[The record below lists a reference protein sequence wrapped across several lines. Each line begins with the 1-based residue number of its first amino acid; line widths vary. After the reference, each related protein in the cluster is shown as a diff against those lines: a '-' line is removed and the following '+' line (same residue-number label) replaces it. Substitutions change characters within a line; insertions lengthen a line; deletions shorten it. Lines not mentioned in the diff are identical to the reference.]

1 MEEGGAPFLD
11 NQYTVFGQVISGLD
25 IIDSIAAV
33 PTGAG
38 DRPMQDVAMTME
50 VIR

>member
-1 MEEGGAPFLD
+1 LD
-11 NQYTVFGQVISGLD
+11 NQYTVFGQVISGLE

-33 PTGAG
+33 RTGAG
-38 DRPMQDVAMTME
+38 DRPMTDVLMTME

>member
-1 MEEGGAPFLD
+1 LD

-33 PTGAG
+33 QTGAG
-38 DRPMQDVAMTME
+38 DRPMKDVLMTME